1 MAVTA
6 ATTVTDSP
14 SVKVL
19 KFVALDTTSTANE
32 TAVISKSDYTY
43 AVIYAVA
50 NNISSPSGA
59 GEMNLR
65 AVQADGTSDAAVRG
79 FIRTNDTGASA
90 GDIVAEEDV
99 LLMTAAGSLVGRV
112 VTNLPVQ
119 FKIVVDDAT
128 AGTAYDIDLYVELHK

>member
-19 KFVALDTTSTANE
+19 KFVALDTKSTANE
-32 TAVISKSDYTY
+32 TAVISKGDYNY

-50 NNISSPSGA
+50 NDITSPTGA

-65 AVQADGTSDAAVRG
+65 AVQADGTSDAAIRG
-79 FIRTNDTGASA
+79 FIRSDSGTNS
-90 GDIVAEEDV
+90 GDITAEEDV
-99 LLMTAAGSLVGRV
+99 LLMSSGGSLVGRV